1 MLSSSAAVGSA
12 SQSAI
17 SPAPTRV
24 TVVPEPLVTIT
35 VALPVFPSLV
45 AVIVGEPA
53 VTPVTSP
60 LPSTVATPVV
70 PLTQLIVRPLSGV
83 PFASF
88 GVAVSCTV
96 WFTETLADA
105 GLTLTDAT
113 GATVTVMFDVPL
125 LPSLVAVMIAEP
137 AVTPVTRPLPS
148 TVATLVVP
156 LTQLIVRP
164 VSGVPFA
171 SCGV

>member
-1 MLSSSAAVGSA
+1 MLWSSAAVGSA

-24 TVVPEPLVTIT
+24 TVAPEPLVTIT
-35 VALPVFPSLV
+35 VTLPVFPSLV
-45 AVIVGEPA
+45 AVIVAEPA

-96 WFTETLADA
+96 WVTGTLADA
-105 GLTLTDAT
+105 GLTLTDAP

-125 LPSLVAVMIAEP
+125 LPSLLAVIIAQP
-137 AVTPVTRPLPS
+137 AGTPLP
-148 TVATLVVP
+148 
-156 LTQLIVRP
+156 RP
-164 VSGVPFA
+164 PPSDLPTPAGAPNP
-171 SCGV
+171 